1 MKTIN
6 KLIKSILMM
15 INNTKKLL
23 KYTNKINYINK
34 YKMKICS

>member
-23 KYTNKINYINK
+23 KYKNKINYINK
-34 YKMKICS
+34 FKMKICS